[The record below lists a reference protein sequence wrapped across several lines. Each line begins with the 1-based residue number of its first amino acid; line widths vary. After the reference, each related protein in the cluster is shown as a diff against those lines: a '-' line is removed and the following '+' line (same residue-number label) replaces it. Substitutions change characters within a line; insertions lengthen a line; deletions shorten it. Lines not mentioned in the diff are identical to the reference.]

1 MALKKLEERTK
12 SLDFG
17 QGHTGRKRHHNN
29 LSSLLEFSDNV
40 GALVKGRSQSIL
52 HSEGLAFLIDFFL
65 NGFGLVGLGGLQVV
79 VAQQIDTIQCLAC
92 SGPAHQYIFLVG
104 LARPNISSF

>member
-17 QGHTGRKRHHNN
+17 QGHTGKKRHHNN

-40 GALVKGRSQSIL
+40 GALVNLNLGAGGTSSAGGTQASTFGSQWI
-52 HSEGLAFLIDFFL
+52 FLI
-65 NGFGLVGLGGLQVV
+65 GFG
-79 VAQQIDTIQCLAC
+79 
-92 SGPAHQYIFLVG
+92 
-104 LARPNISSF
+104 

>member
-52 HSEGLAFLIDFFL
+52 HSEGLAFLIDFFD
-65 NGFGLVGLGGLQVV
+65 GFGLVGLEGLQVV
-79 VAQQIDTIQCLAC
+79 TAQ
-92 SGPAHQYIFLVG
+92 
-104 LARPNISSF
+104 

>member
-17 QGHTGRKRHHNN
+17 QGHTGKKRHHNN

-40 GALVKGRSQSIL
+40 GALVNLNSGAGGTSSAGGTPSVQASTFGSQWIFFDWIRLIL
-52 HSEGLAFLIDFFL
+52 I
-65 NGFGLVGLGGLQVV
+65 
-79 VAQQIDTIQCLAC
+79 
-92 SGPAHQYIFLVG
+92 
-104 LARPNISSF
+104 

>member
-52 HSEGLAFLIDFFL
+52 HSEGLAFIMDFVL
-65 NGFGLVGLGGLQVV
+65 NGFWLVGLGGLQVV
-79 VAQQIDTIQCLAC
+79 VAQQLILFSASPVQAQHIDT
-92 SGPAHQYIFLVG
+92 
-104 LARPNISSF
+104 SS